1 MNFILILLTI
11 IILIVVIF
19 TIIDKYSALSIYNN
33 EDILKD
39 DKLFI
44 KYSSINNKLNT
55 IEDFIDLHYYLNEIR
70 PSIYISEININ
81 ININDNDN
89 DNENKNDNKNDNND
103 NKNENEK
110 NRILELITY
119 DIQKTKLKYN
129 FNKLKNIF
137 VIIKKIDD
145 SIKIILFYDGL
156 LYNSAHFQ
164 FKENDYSGY
173 TLVYKIDLKNKI
185 FNHYLQ

>member
-19 TIIDKYSALSIYNN
+19 TIIDKYTALSIYNN
-33 EDILKD
+33 DNDNILKD
-39 DKLFI
+39 DKIFI
-44 KYSSINNKLNT
+44 KYSSIDNKLNT
-55 IEDFIDLHYYLNEIR
+55 IDDFVNLHYFLNELK
-70 PSIYISEININ
+70 PSIYISEINISN
-81 ININDNDN
+81 NEN
-89 DNENKNDNKNDNND
+89 DNE

-110 NRILELITY
+110 NRILELITS

-173 TLVYKIDLKNKI
+173 TIVYKIDLKNKI